1 MHTGIDAPGTPLVEI
16 MVTEELDAGSEP
28 RVRALLEDALT
39 LHPEQLIV
47 DLAGCPFIDAT
58 AIGMLLDIH
67 RQVWTSGGRLTLR
80 ALTPG
85 ETNIA
90 NRACKSR
97 VTYGPGGRLTR
108 HDGEDRVNSSDS
120 AQ

>member
-16 MVTEELDAGSEP
+16 MVNEELDAGSEP
-28 RVRALLEDALT
+28 RVRALLEAALP

-80 ALTPG
+80 APSPRVRRTLQ
-85 ETNIA
+85 IA
-90 NRACKSR
+90 HVNHVLRM
-97 VTYGPGGRLTR
+97 VPEDGG
-108 HDGEDRVNSSDS
+108 HDMM
-120 AQ
+120 AKTQ

>member
-1 MHTGIDAPGTPLVEI
+1 MRTGIDAPGTPLVEI

-39 LHPEQLIV
+39 LHPEQLII

-67 RQVWTSGGRLTLR
+67 RRVWTSGGRLTLR
-80 ALTPG
+80 APSPRVRRTLQ
-85 ETNIA
+85 IA
-90 NRACKSR
+90 HVNHVLRM
-97 VTYGPGGRLTR
+97 VPEVDG
-108 HDGEDRVNSSDS
+108 HDMMTKT
-120 AQ
+120 Q

>member
-39 LHPEQLIV
+39 MHPEQLII
-47 DLAGCPFIDAT
+47 DLSGCPFIDAT

-80 ALTPG
+80 APSPRVRRTLQ
-85 ETNIA
+85 IA
-90 NRACKSR
+90 
-97 VTYGPGGRLTR
+97 
-108 HDGEDRVNSSDS
+108 HVNHVLRMVPEGD
-120 AQ
+120 

>member
-39 LHPEQLIV
+39 MHPEQLII
-47 DLAGCPFIDAT
+47 DLSGCPFIDAT

-80 ALTPG
+80 APSPRVRRTLQ
-85 ETNIA
+85 IA
-90 NRACKSR
+90 HVNHVLRMVPEA
-97 VTYGPGGRLTR
+97 
-108 HDGEDRVNSSDS
+108 DGQDMMTKT
-120 AQ
+120 Q

>member
-16 MVTEELDAGSEP
+16 MVNEELDAGSEP

-58 AIGMLLDIH
+58 AISMLLDIH

-80 ALTPG
+80 APSPRVRRTLQ
-85 ETNIA
+85 IA
-90 NRACKSR
+90 HVNHVLRM
-97 VTYGPGGRLTR
+97 VPED
-108 HDGEDRVNSSDS
+108 DGQDMM
-120 AQ
+120 AKTQ

>member
-1 MHTGIDAPGTPLVEI
+1 MRTGIDAPGTPLVEI

-39 LHPEQLIV
+39 LHPEQLII

-80 ALTPG
+80 APSPRVRRTLQ
-85 ETNIA
+85 IA
-90 NRACKSR
+90 HVNHVLRMVPEA
-97 VTYGPGGRLTR
+97 
-108 HDGEDRVNSSDS
+108 DGQDMM
-120 AQ
+120 AKTQ

>member
-39 LHPEQLIV
+39 LHPEQLII

-58 AIGMLLDIH
+58 AIGLGAPFATI
-67 RQVWTSGGRLTLR
+67 SSTLR
-80 ALTPG
+80 KFSTLLLRRGA
-85 ETNIA
+85 
-90 NRACKSR
+90 
-97 VTYGPGGRLTR
+97 GG
-108 HDGEDRVNSSDS
+108 NSSCRTMAS
-120 AQ
+120 MLGSCCNTSMQRK